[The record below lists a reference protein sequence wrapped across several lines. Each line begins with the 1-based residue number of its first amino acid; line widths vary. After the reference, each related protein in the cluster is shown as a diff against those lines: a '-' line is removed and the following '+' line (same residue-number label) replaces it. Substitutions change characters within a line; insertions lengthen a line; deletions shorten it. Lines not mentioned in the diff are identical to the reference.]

1 MPPELHDGAVMTTAR
16 TTDADAQPDERNP
29 DDGRPRAHGP
39 PVRLWVEVTKPV
51 KELRGFRPGH
61 REPKEVTSQTRH
73 YVAGAAAEDLRAE
86 AEALAKR
93 LREGLGLR
101 RRGLTPLGPE
111 VAENRGV
118 ISLATPVLTAELT
131 IAQHDVNPGLCVW
144 RREASVPDPRT
155 LAEPGL
161 AFAFAPGFTT
171 LERAFDEP
179 VSVEDLIDALE
190 DRLDAEEAGGPDAGG
205 VTAVDYPLDATSCT
219 VHLAGLD
226 GTVRVTPDAA
236 GVHART
242 ARPPGDL
249 IAAWARV
256 TDLLR
261 AE

>member
-1 MPPELHDGAVMTTAR
+1 MT
-16 TTDADAQPDERNP
+16 DERTDP
-29 DDGRPRAHGP
+29 PGDAARHGA

-61 REPKEVTSQTRH
+61 REPREVNSQTRH
-73 YVAGAAAEDLRAE
+73 YIAGIAADDLRAE
-86 AEALAKR
+86 AEGLAKR

-111 VAENRGV
+111 VAEGRGV
-118 ISLATPVLTAELT
+118 ISLATPILTAVLS
-131 IAQHDVNPGLCVW
+131 IAQHDTDPGQAVW

-190 DRLDAEEAGGPDAGG
+190 DRLDAEEAGGPAAGL
-205 VTAVDYPLDATSCT
+205 VDVNYPLDASSCT
-219 VHLAGLD
+219 VRLAGLD
-226 GTVRVTPDAA
+226 GAVHVTPEAA
-236 GVHART
+236 AVRTRT
-242 ARPPGDL
+242 AHPPGDL
-249 IAAWARV
+249 VTAWARV
-256 TDLLR
+256 TDLLHS
-261 AE
+261 A